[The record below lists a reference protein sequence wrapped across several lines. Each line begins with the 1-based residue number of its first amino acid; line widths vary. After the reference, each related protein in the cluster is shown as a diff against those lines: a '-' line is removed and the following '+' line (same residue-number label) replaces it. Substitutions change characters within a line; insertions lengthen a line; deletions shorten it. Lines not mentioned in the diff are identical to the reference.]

1 MAIIREL
8 VDVTYQSRRKEII
21 LTSPT
26 TLKLLFGSYPALHLI
41 SEVQ

>member
-8 VDVTYQSRRKEII
+8 VDVTYQSRRKEI